1 MFAIPTKLPMIQVKP
16 KDLYSK
22 SLGGYLFNEVEY
34 KEYLF
39 IEKKALKVY
48 LKLCDTESKTITLFN
63 NINII

>member
-16 KDLYSK
+16 KDLDSK
-22 SLGGYLFNEVEY
+22 SLGGYLLNEVEY

-48 LKLCDTESKTITLFN
+48 FNMKLWEIISIT
-63 NINII
+63 